1 MSLGEDHGNRQ
12 EQHWQIT
19 QEHCEYQIWK
29 EIKVNCC
36 YTHKIFFNSNSNFK
50 VFFIFQKLTYSS
62 KSSSFN
68 IITEYR
74 G

>member
-29 EIKVNCC
+29 EIKVKCC
-36 YTHKIFFNSNSNFK
+36 YTHKILFNSNANFK
-50 VFFIFQKLTYSS
+50 VLFIF
-62 KSSSFN
+62 
-68 IITEYR
+68 
-74 G
+74 